1 MVRGL
6 CVTFV
11 LMMSVLIMWD
21 PASAGF
27 SRLWDPAS
35 AGPGESQIRLT
46 ADPTRAGYL
55 QDKGPDPAVT
65 RASELVRRW
74 RVVIGTTFEE
84 RRASAMEP
92 IMDEIEIVI
101 SPGAV
106 KAAQDRANDQQL
118 KAADALMQ
126 RFALAMV
133 AAGERLPDGSVHI
146 GEEAIDAGLAKICP
160 AYPLCSK

>member
-1 MVRGL
+1 
-6 CVTFV
+6 
-11 LMMSVLIMWD
+11 
-21 PASAGF
+21 
-27 SRLWDPAS
+27 
-35 AGPGESQIRLT
+35 
-46 ADPTRAGYL
+46 
-55 QDKGPDPAVT
+55 
-65 RASELVRRW
+65 
-74 RVVIGTTFEE
+74 VVIGTTFEE

-106 KAAQDRANDQQL
+106 QAVRDRANDQQL

-133 AAGERLPDGSVHI
+133 AAGERLSDGSTHI
-146 GEEAIDAGLAKICP
+146 GEEAIDAGLTKVCP

>member
-1 MVRGL
+1 MVR
-6 CVTFV
+6 
-11 LMMSVLIMWD
+11 SVWIIVVMLSWD

-27 SRLWDPAS
+27 S
-35 AGPGESQIRLT
+35 GSQIRLT
-46 ADPTRAGYL
+46 ADPTRDL
-55 QDKGPDPAVT
+55 HVQDKGADPAVT
-65 RASELVRRW
+65 LAGELVRRW

-106 KAAQDRANDQQL
+106 KAAQDRANDGQL
-118 KAADALMQ
+118 KAADTLMQ

-133 AAGERLPDGSVHI
+133 AAGERLSDGSVQI
-146 GEEAIDAGLAKICP
+146 GEEAIDAGLTKVCP